1 MKRTLPLV
9 LLAACGAAETP
20 RASAPPPTIHPYA
33 ASESDVNA
41 YVLSDDTGTILIDAT
56 RNSSD
61 ARALLE
67 LARTTGRDP
76 SLVFVTHGH
85 PDHFWGLA
93 ALREEVPDLRIV
105 VASQAIKQDMLGFST
120 WAAGEGWM
128 EKEPGMKPDAFD
140 YASIEVLPSDELRLP
155 GGAVLQ
161 VKSDYAA
168 TEAAHETTLYSEE
181 LGALFTG
188 DLAYEGVHLWLG
200 VGVTPEAAREWQR
213 TLSALEAAYPPS
225 TKVYPGHGPVTDRGV
240 FARDRQYIDDLL
252 AAAKAP
258 SDEVAIAEMVAKYPD
273 WKNREFLLAMSVA
286 NQRQLATAATPPAP

>member
-1 MKRTLPLV
+1 MNRTLPLV

-20 RASAPPPTIHPYA
+20 RSSSPPTVQPYA

-41 YVLSDDTGTILIDAT
+41 YVISDDKGTILIDAT
-56 RNSSD
+56 RNSTD
-61 ARALLE
+61 ARALLD
-67 LARTTGRDP
+67 LARTTGHDP

-93 ALREEVPDLRIV
+93 ALKAELPDLRIV
-105 VASQAIKQDMLGFST
+105 VASEAIKQDMLGFST

-140 YASIEVLPSDELRLP
+140 YGAIEVLSSDELRLP
-155 GGAVLQ
+155 GGGALQ

-168 TEAAHETTLYSEE
+168 TEAAHETTLYSAE

-213 TLSALEAAYPPS
+213 TLTALESKYPPS
-225 TKVYPGHGPVTDRGV
+225 TKVYPGHGPVTDKSV

-252 AAAKAP
+252 AAAAAP
-258 SDEVAIAEMVAKYPD
+258 SDEAAIAEMVAKYPEY
-273 WKNREFLLAMSVA
+273 KNREFLLMMSVA
-286 NQRQLATAATPPAP
+286 NQRALKAATPPAP

>member
-1 MKRTLPLV
+1 MNRTLPLV

-20 RASAPPPTIHPYA
+20 RTTSSPPTIQPYA
-33 ASESDVNA
+33 ATESDVNA
-41 YVLSDDTGTILIDAT
+41 YVISDDTGTILIDAT
-56 RNSSD
+56 RNSTD
-61 ARALLE
+61 ARALLD
-67 LARTTGRDP
+67 LARKTGRDP

-85 PDHFWGLA
+85 PDHYWGLA
-93 ALREEVPDLRIV
+93 ALRAEIPDLRIV
-105 VASQAIKQDMLGFST
+105 VASEEIKQDMLGFST

-155 GGAVLQ
+155 GGSVLA

-168 TEAAHETTLYSEE
+168 TEAAHETTLYSAE

-213 TLSALEAAYPPS
+213 TLTALESTYPPS
-225 TKVYPGHGPVTDRGV
+225 TKVYPGHGPVTDRSV

-252 AAAKAP
+252 AAARAP
-258 SDEVAIAEMVAKYPD
+258 TDEAAIAEMVAKYPD
-273 WKNREFLLAMSVA
+273 WKNREFLLMMSVA
-286 NQRQLATAATPPAP
+286 NQRALTAATTPAP